1 MKKIICIL
9 AVIFAVLLGGCGAG
23 TGQTRAEVGRAHQNV
38 SKVGQKQLNDDLN
51 SLFHADRPSRLSEK
65 YIR

>member
-9 AVIFAVLLGGCGAG
+9 AVALTVVLSGCGAG
-23 TGQTRAEVGRAHQNV
+23 TGKTSAEVNRQHRNVAEVGT
-38 SKVGQKQLNDDLN
+38 KQLSDDTNALLH
-51 SLFHADRPSRLSEK
+51 SDRPSRLSDK